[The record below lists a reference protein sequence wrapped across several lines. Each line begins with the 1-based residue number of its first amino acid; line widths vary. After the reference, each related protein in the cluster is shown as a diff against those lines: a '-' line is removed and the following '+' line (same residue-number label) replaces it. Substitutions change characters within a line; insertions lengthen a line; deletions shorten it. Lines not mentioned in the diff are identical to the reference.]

1 LTQQNTETE
10 QVTMDIEALKS
21 DAKML
26 VDATDALKT
35 RLMTTTESIDVL
47 QVLLRE
53 VLPLQKMLA
62 KNLFD
67 THLYLEEVDGDDYD
81 DEDDEQ
87 DGDEGD
93 GEEDEQDGDEGD
105 GEEDDG
111 DELPEGILEIDAPIA
126 ERVLVFLRIHGF
138 DLPNGNKDPQTE
150 KLASPMFARV
160 AMIEMLTSLYGEDAG
175 EMIQGLI
182 QAYPNVPLRQELEQA
197 VEAAKN
203 QSQGQNE
210 AQGGTA

>member
-1 LTQQNTETE
+1 
-10 QVTMDIEALKS
+10 
-21 DAKML
+21 ML
-26 VDATDALKT
+26 VDATDALKS
-35 RLMTTTESIDVL
+35 RLLATTEPIDVL

-62 KNLFD
+62 KNLHD

-81 DEDDEQ
+81 DEDDGGEDDQ
-87 DGDEGD
+87 QDALDGDD
-93 GEEDEQDGDEGD
+93 QDDGDDGGD
-105 GEEDDG
+105 EDD

-138 DLPNGNKDPQTE
+138 DLPNGNKDPQIE

-160 AMIEMLTSLYGEDAG
+160 AMIQMLTSLYGDDAG

-182 QAYPNVPLRQELEQA
+182 AAYPNVPLRQELEQA
-197 VEAAKN
+197 VEAAKS
-203 QSQGQNE
+203 QAQGQSE